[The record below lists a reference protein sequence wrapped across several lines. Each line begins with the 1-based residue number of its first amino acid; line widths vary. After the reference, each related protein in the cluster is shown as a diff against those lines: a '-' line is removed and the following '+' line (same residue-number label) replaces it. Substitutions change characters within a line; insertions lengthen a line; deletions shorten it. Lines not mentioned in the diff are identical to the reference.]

1 MPPTESAGLMYVVSL
16 EAPQSGWPQLLTTSQ
31 FATRTHAHFHLQLS
45 GLSAVGT
52 TAESLPLGNMIC
64 LPLINTPVCALRQC
78 NLHDCSH
85 HYSCFSAVVELLG
98 AWLLLHVLQQF
109 EALKALKKI
118 LPLKSKDIYTVQLLR
133 WRKKETTQ
141 WLSKTNSVLTLCLQP
156 PVKSLD
162 FTQPDVAS
170 VTWKGHLWSFNTLC
184 DITEGSP
191 PELWFL

>member
-1 MPPTESAGLMYVVSL
+1 MKKKKSNQVWRLFFPPLPLSGCAVSALWMPPTESAGLMYVVSL

-85 HYSCFSAVVELLG
+85 HYSCFSAVDELLGAWLLG
-98 AWLLLHVLQQF
+98 AWLLLHLLQQF
-109 EALKALKKI
+109 EALKALKN
-118 LPLKSKDIYTVQLLR
+118 
-133 WRKKETTQ
+133 
-141 WLSKTNSVLTLCLQP
+141 KTKHTHHFYVY
-156 PVKSLD
+156 
-162 FTQPDVAS
+162 
-170 VTWKGHLWSFNTLC
+170 H
-184 DITEGSP
+184 
-191 PELWFL
+191 